1 MPQSTSKAF
10 GLPFAATLLLVTGL
24 MGCDGCESEVED
36 AGGGPAVDAGTIVGP
51 DGGLLLDGGDEPADA
66 GAEPDV
72 PDSGTVDEDAG
83 APLVDAGQEPPFDWQ
98 DLFGD
103 GGVPEELEC
112 LPGALPGFSLSEI
125 LAAFEFERYQ
135 GGSETGVVCGD
146 VTCAEDVPCCE
157 LCGYAQC
164 AEPDA
169 DGGPAECPAFVR
181 SIACDGHEDCPN
193 DPAAD
198 TCCYTLDGTE
208 CRAEADCQFEL
219 PDFNLGDGG
228 FSFPSPSSDGGGGNG
243 AGLLDA
249 GADGGRDAGDVATDG
264 GAQNL
269 DAGRFDAG
277 AADAGSFDAGALD
290 AGALDAGTLD
300 AGTLDAGA
308 VVEDAGPDEP
318 GPIEAFFDQG
328 VPVCRNTLFDCDP
341 LSLEVCCTSP
351 RIVTL
356 DIGMCLPALLCFNDV
371 LP

>member
-1 MPQSTSKAF
+1 MLSFTSTAF
-10 GLPFAATLLLVTGL
+10 RLPLAASLFIVGGLL
-24 MGCDGCESEVED
+24 GCDGCQTTPED
-36 AGGGPAVDAGTIVGP
+36 AGVEIDAGGDAGDLDAGPARDAGEERDAGGSTLEP
-51 DGGLLLDGGDEPADA
+51 DGGL
-66 GAEPDV
+66 
-72 PDSGTVDEDAG
+72 
-83 APLVDAGQEPPFDWQ
+83 PLVDAGPSVVDAGEDPPFNWQ

-135 GGSETGVVCGD
+135 GSSETGVVCGD

-164 AEPDA
+164 AEPGA
-169 DGGPAECPAFVR
+169 DGGPAQCPAFVR

-198 TCCYTLDGTE
+198 TCCYTLEGTE
-208 CRAEADCQFEL
+208 CRAAADCQFEL
-219 PDFNLGDGG
+219 PDFNFGDGG
-228 FSFPSPSSDGGGGNG
+228 FAFPTPGNDGGSG
-243 AGLLDA
+243 AGAGVADA
-249 GADGGRDAGDVATDG
+249 GPSDDGGPASVDG
-264 GAQNL
+264 GA
-269 DAGRFDAG
+269 FDAG
-277 AADAGSFDAGALD
+277 AGADAGL
-290 AGALDAGTLD
+290 TLD
-300 AGTLDAGA
+300 AGGVDGGPSDAG
-308 VVEDAGPDEP
+308 VVEVDAGVVEEFDAGPEEP